1 MMPEYCETCGQPLGE
16 APATIDWQ
24 EFALKIRV
32 RMAQENLS
40 LRQLQQIIGVDQ
52 AIIHR
57 VAKNAKPVR
66 VEAYLALEAWC
77 GEHRPKDTSHDG

>member
-1 MMPEYCETCGQPLGE
+1 MHEYCEACGQPLWKGL
-16 APATIDWQ
+16 AVIDWQ

-52 AIIHR
+52 ATIHR
-57 VAKNAKPVR
+57 VTKKAKPIR

-77 GEHRPKDTSHDG
+77 GEHKPKDTSHDG